1 MYQYKYIVSGNGKDS
16 GKEKGKEVVKI
27 VTIHS
32 RCERIIFHYPS
43 LAYAFADRF
52 KILHRFLLKY
62 LESIRKRKIG
72 HAWQHAD
79 FPRELI
85 ALRFR
90 CLIYAPLRIQNY
102 VLHRGRARFLCKQ
115 VYIRT
120 SLCLREKRTPC
131 NRIHVLSVE
140 ALANRRHFR
149 GVFYLVMW
157 RSVMSGSESVP
168 HRKALNRCMLLERF
182 CEAHIHRNHAK
193 QSSHWKVCASVRH
206 NRFFFFRMWRKFS

>member
-1 MYQYKYIVSGNGKDS
+1 MGECVQWNMRWRIVNGIK
-16 GKEKGKEVVKI
+16 V
-27 VTIHS
+27 VTIYG
-32 RCERIIFHYPS
+32 RCKKQIIFHYPS

-102 VLHRGRARFLCKQ
+102 VLNRGRARFLCKQ
-115 VYIRT
+115 VYNEPHFAFAKNAHYATEFMCFPWRHSRIAATFEVSST
-120 SLCLREKRTPC
+120 SLAP
-131 NRIHVLSVE
+131 RIVVLVAV
-140 ALANRRHFR
+140 AL
-149 GVFYLVMW
+149 
-157 RSVMSGSESVP
+157 
-168 HRKALNRCMLLERF
+168 
-182 CEAHIHRNHAK
+182 
-193 QSSHWKVCASVRH
+193 
-206 NRFFFFRMWRKFS
+206 

>member
-1 MYQYKYIVSGNGKDS
+1 MYQYKYIVSGNSKDS
-16 GKEKGKEVVKI
+16 GKEKGKEMVKI

-43 LAYAFADRF
+43 LTNAFADQF

-90 CLIYAPLRIQNY
+90 CLIYAPLR
-102 VLHRGRARFLCKQ
+102 
-115 VYIRT
+115 
-120 SLCLREKRTPC
+120 KRTPC

-149 GVFYLVMW
+149 GVFYLACTTHRGVGGC
-157 RSVMSGSESVP
+157 SVMSGSESVP

>member
-1 MYQYKYIVSGNGKDS
+1 M
-16 GKEKGKEVVKI
+16 
-27 VTIHS
+27 TLIHS
-32 RCERIIFHYPS
+32 RCEKQIIFHYPS

-90 CLIYAPLRIQNY
+90 CLIYAPLR
-102 VLHRGRARFLCKQ
+102 
-115 VYIRT
+115 
-120 SLCLREKRTPC
+120 KRTPC

-157 RSVMSGSESVP
+157 RGVMSGSESVP

-193 QSSHWKVCASVRH
+193 QSSHWKVCVSVRR
-206 NRFFFFRMWRKFS
+206 NRFFFFRMQRKFSQQKTTTCF